1 MRGGD
6 TDASVADVLGMVT
19 MNKLVFL
26 VAIAVSCKQAGKG
39 SYFAK
44 PGSFDHTSPTP
55 YVPPKNTK
63 VPIEVDWLK
72 QCKRPLDDAK
82 ENVAAILAVSGARNV
97 ENTLEP
103 LNQVWRHLSNSG
115 NWAHL
120 HAEVHP
126 DPKLREAG
134 RTCEQEVRSFASAL
148 MLDTRIYTAIKSVD
162 TNLADAVTKR
172 FVTTT
177 LREFRRAGVELD
189 DKGRERIKQIDDE
202 ITKLG
207 QQFSKNIAEDV
218 RSIEI
223 TDPMKLAGMPPDWIT
238 AHLSGRRADDKGVIK
253 ISTQYP
259 DYFPFITYADDDELK
274 KKLFIAFRSRGDAKN
289 EQVLQQVLTLRA
301 EKALLLG
308 FKDWA
313 EYESDDKMLRGGKAA
328 QDFIDRVQKLAA
340 KRVKKDYAEL
350 LAQLKTKNP
359 AAKEVGEWQR
369 AYLEN
374 QVKRTKYAVD
384 ASEVRKYFELDKT
397 IAGVLDIASKIYD
410 VQFTPVDKDPRVWHP
425 TIRVFDVMRKN
436 DKLGR
441 IFLDLHPRAGKI
453 AYAVALPMVDG
464 VKGFQLPEIVLVA
477 NLPDPKKQTPAL
489 LEHSDVVTLFHE
501 FGRLMHMVLGG
512 NVHWV
517 RQSGQATEHD
527 FVEAPPQVFEE
538 YAWNHDVLAR
548 FAKHVETGA
557 TIPKD
562 LVDKMRRADRF
573 GKGAW
578 ASQQLLYAALA
589 LRLHQESPGKLD
601 QLGLLKQL
609 TKKYSPFAYVDGT
622 RFHASFEHLIAY
634 SSMYYAY
641 LWSRVIA
648 RDLLTPLDKKGLMT
662 TDVTY
667 AYRDKVLAAGGTK
680 DAAELVK
687 DFLGRAYNFKAF
699 EKYLSEP

>member
-1 MRGGD
+1 
-6 TDASVADVLGMVT
+6 MVT
-19 MNKLVFL
+19 MNKLALAVLL
-26 VAIAVSCKQAGKG
+26 VVACKEPGKG

-44 PGSFDHTSPTP
+44 PGRHANTSPTP
-55 YVPPKNTK
+55 YVKPKK
-63 VPIEVDWLK
+63 LEVPIEVDWLK

-82 ENVAAILAVSGARNV
+82 ESVAALLAVSGVRNV
-97 ENTLEP
+97 DNTLEP
-103 LNQVWRHLSNSG
+103 FNHAWRHLNNAG

-134 RTCEQEVRSFASAL
+134 RMCEQEVRSFASAL
-148 MLDTRIYTAIKSVD
+148 MLDNRVYTAIRSVD
-162 TNLADAVTKR
+162 INLADAIAKR
-172 FVTTT
+172 FVTAT
-177 LREFRRAGVELD
+177 LRDFRRAGVELD

-207 QQFSKNIAEDV
+207 QQFAKHIAEDV
-218 RSIEI
+218 RHIEI

-238 AHLSGRRADDKGVIK
+238 AHRPDDKGVIK

-259 DYFPFITYADDDELK
+259 EYFPFITYADDDELK

-289 EQVLQQVLTLRA
+289 EPLLQQVLILRA

-313 EYESDDKMLRGGKAA
+313 DYTSDDKMVRGGKAA

-340 KRVKKDYAEL
+340 KRVKKDHNEL
-350 LAQLKTKNP
+350 LAQLKKKNP
-359 AAKEVGEWQR
+359 GAKEVGEWQK

-384 ASEVRKYFELDKT
+384 STEVRKYFELDKT
-397 IAGVLDIASKIYD
+397 VTGVLDIASKIYD
-410 VQFTPVDKDPRVWHP
+410 VQFVTVEKDPRAWHP
-425 TIRVFDVMRKN
+425 SVRVFDITTKGA
-436 DKLGR
+436 KLGR
-441 IFLDLHPRAGKI
+441 VFLDLHPRAGKI
-453 AYAVALPMVDG
+453 SYAVALPMVDG
-464 VKGFQLPEIVLVA
+464 VKGAQLPEAVLVA
-477 NLPDPKKQTPAL
+477 NLPDPKRQYPAL

-501 FGRLMHMVLGG
+501 FGRLMHIVLGG

-517 RQSGQATEHD
+517 RQSGAATEQD

-557 TIPKD
+557 VIPKD

-578 ASQQLLYAALA
+578 ASQQLLYAALS
-589 LRLHQESPGKLD
+589 LRLHRDQPGKLD

-622 RFHASFEHLIAY
+622 RFHTSFEHLIAY

-641 LWSRVIA
+641 LWSRVLA
-648 RDLLTPLDKKGLMT
+648 RDLLTPFERKGLMT

-667 AYRDKVLAAGGTK
+667 AYRDKVLAPGGTK